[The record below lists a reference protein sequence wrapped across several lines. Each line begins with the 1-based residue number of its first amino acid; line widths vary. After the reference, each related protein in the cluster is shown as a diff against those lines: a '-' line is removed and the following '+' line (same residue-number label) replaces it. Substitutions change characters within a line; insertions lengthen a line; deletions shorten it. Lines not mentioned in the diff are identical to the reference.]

1 MNNYPIRVFEAFA
14 GYGSQSIALERL
26 AADYPLF
33 KFSVVGISEID
44 KYAISAY
51 RAIHGDT
58 AVNFG
63 DIMHIDWQQVPDF
76 DLLTYSFPCQDISS
90 AGRQRG
96 FAQGSGTRSSCLWAC
111 ADAIKAKRPKF
122 LLMENVKALMQR
134 KFAADFSKWRDWLG
148 GKITQTISKL
158 SMQETMVCHKIVN
171 VYLWFPSVANIS
183 GSSFLRK

>member
-1 MNNYPIRVFEAFA
+1 MNNIKIFEAFA

-26 AADYPLF
+26 SSDHPNF

-44 KYAISAY
+44 KYAIEAY
-51 RAIHGDT
+51 RAIHGDV
-58 AVNFG
+58 APNFG
-63 DIMHIDWQQVPDF
+63 DIMRIDWKQVPDF

-111 ADAIKAKRPKF
+111 ADAIKEKRPTF

-134 KFAADFSKWRDWLG
+134 KFAADFCKWRDWLG
-148 GKITQTISKL
+148 GARLYKL
-158 SMQETMVCHKIVN
+158 FSSSQRKR
-171 VYLWFPSVANIS
+171 LWRTTKS
-183 GSSFLRK
+183 